1 MKNVSNR
8 EPRGAF
14 APGVVCSLGQIVD
27 EIWACLS
34 PEIGKSRDHIEF
46 ARDHLALTV
55 ADLAKDGQLSPLQI
69 TRTAA
74 RLMRERCLPATS
86 TAPLSTHHVAGTD

>member
-1 MKNVSNR
+1 MKNVSSR
-8 EPRGAF
+8 EPLGAF
-14 APGVVCSLGQIVD
+14 APEAVHTLGEIVY
-27 EIWACLS
+27 EIWASLS
-34 PEIGKSRDHIEF
+34 PEIGESRDHIEF

-74 RLMRERCLPATS
+74 RLTRERCLPATS
-86 TAPLSTHHVAGTD
+86 TAPLSTHK